1 MSVAWA
7 LIIVL
12 ANSPTVQSYFAN
24 HDMCEAARVRIE
36 KDLAHVY
43 DVKVLSS
50 ACHLVGMEK

>member
-1 MSVAWA
+1 MTIAWSLI
-7 LIIVL
+7 LIIYGTP
-12 ANSPTVQSYFAN
+12 SVQTYFAN